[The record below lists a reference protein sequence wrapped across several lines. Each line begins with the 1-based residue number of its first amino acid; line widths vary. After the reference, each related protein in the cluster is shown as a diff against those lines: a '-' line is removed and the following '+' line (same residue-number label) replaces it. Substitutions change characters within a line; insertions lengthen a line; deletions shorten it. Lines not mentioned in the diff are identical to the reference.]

1 MILMAFCSGEQYD
14 PDLGLYYLRARY
26 YNPATGRFLN
36 VDPLASQGQR
46 RYEYAAA
53 DPVNGMDPTG
63 NADLV
68 EYRPLCCA
76 QAVPFPTFNFNN
88 PPWCQPGPDFSL
100 SNALPPCKPC
110 TDKPG
115 LSPTEA
121 RYLCLYYQPMA
132 AKVSTYDVNV
142 ALPLGLGIES
152 TFASAGTY
160 LSTGDAFGITGGSLK
175 HMPHVTSP
183 EQDVDLLFSS
193 GTTCGTPSY
202 GERMRGTGSNITLFL
217 QHLEL
222 EDAKNNQLTTKP
234 DKNGNVQNLKCM
246 YNSDKLPPTGWKAMV
261 RYGIGEMQK
270 DIPIFLSEQ

>member
-1 MILMAFCSGEQYD
+1 
-14 PDLGLYYLRARY
+14 
-26 YNPATGRFLN
+26 
-36 VDPLASQGQR
+36 
-46 RYEYAAA
+46 
-53 DPVNGMDPTG
+53 
-63 NADLV
+63 
-68 EYRPLCCA
+68 
-76 QAVPFPTFNFNN
+76 
-88 PPWCQPGPDFSL
+88 
-100 SNALPPCKPC
+100 
-110 TDKPG
+110 
-115 LSPTEA
+115 
-121 RYLCLYYQPMA
+121 
-132 AKVSTYDVNV
+132 
-142 ALPLGLGIES
+142 
-152 TFASAGTY
+152 
-160 LSTGDAFGITGGSLK
+160 
-175 HMPHVTSP
+175 MPHVTSP